1 MTDTIPAPFTAE
13 QKADLRTRYLK
24 VDTANVAD
32 VLDEMGHPDHGL
44 ASSFWPIR
52 ESQNKLAG
60 WAYTIRGQM
69 TPYAG
74 TGDPAKMKAVAGL
87 EAGQI
92 SVWSGGGA
100 SGVCFFGELIAR
112 GMQHRGCVGALID
125 GGIRDIEWIAQMNFP
140 VFTQYRSPV
149 QSIGRWGV
157 NAWQVPVYLPGAT
170 AERVQV
176 RPDDFILADF
186 DGAIVIPLELV
197 ETVLERSEALTRKEV
212 AIREDLDAGMGLPEV
227 LEKYGHV

>member
-1 MTDTIPAPFTAE
+1 MTTAPATFTAE
-13 QKADLRTRYLK
+13 HKAALRERYLK

-32 VLDEMGHPDHGL
+32 VLDELGYPDYGL

-60 WAYTIRGQM
+60 WAYTVRGQM
-69 TPYAG
+69 TPYPG
-74 TGDPAKMKAVAGL
+74 TGDPAKMEAVSGL
-87 EAGQI
+87 QAGQI

-112 GMQHRGCVGALID
+112 GMQHRGCVGSLID

-140 VFTQYRSPV
+140 VFTRYRSPV
-149 QSIGRWGV
+149 QSIGRWQV
-157 NAWQVPVYLPGAT
+157 NAAQVPVYLPGAT
-170 AERVQV
+170 AERVTV

-186 DGAIVIPLELV
+186 DGVIVIPNELV
-197 ETVLERSEALTRKEV
+197 ETVLEKAEALTRKEV
-212 AIREDLDAGMGLPEV
+212 AIREDLDKGLSLPEV
-227 LEKYGHV
+227 LAKYGHV

>member
-1 MTDTIPAPFTAE
+1 MTATHESLSKERKAE
-13 QKADLRTRYLK
+13 LRERYLK

-32 VLDEMGHPDHGL
+32 VMDELGHFDYGL

-52 ESQNKLAG
+52 ESQNKMAG

-69 TPYAG
+69 TPYPG
-74 TGDPAKMKAVAGL
+74 TGDPEKMKAVAGL
-87 EAGQI
+87 QDGQI

-112 GMQHRGCVGALID
+112 GMQHRGCVGSLID
-125 GGIRDIEWIAQMNFP
+125 GGIRDIEWIAGMNFP

-149 QSIGRWGV
+149 QSIGRWQV

-170 AERVQV
+170 AERVTV

-186 DGAIVIPLELV
+186 DGAIVIPQELA
-197 ETVLERSEALTRKEV
+197 ETVLERAEELTRKEV
-212 AIREDLDAGMGLPEV
+212 AIREDLDRGLSLPEV

>member
-1 MTDTIPAPFTAE
+1 MTAIHEHLSKERRAE
-13 QKADLRTRYLK
+13 LRERYLK

-32 VLDEMGHPDHGL
+32 VLDELGHPDYGL
-44 ASSFWPIR
+44 ASSFWPIH
-52 ESQNKLAG
+52 ESQNKMAG

-69 TPYAG
+69 TPYSG
-74 TGDPAKMKAVAGL
+74 TGDPEKMKAVSGL
-87 EAGQI
+87 QDGEI

-100 SGVCFFGELIAR
+100 SGVCFFGELIAL
-112 GMQHRGCVGALID
+112 GMQHRGCVGSLID
-125 GGIRDIEWIAQMNFP
+125 GGIRDIEWIGKMKFP

-170 AERVQV
+170 AERVRV
-176 RPDDFILADF
+176 RPGDLILADV
-186 DGAIVIPLELV
+186 DGVILVPQELA
-197 ETVLERSEALTRKEV
+197 EPVLERAEELTRKEV
-212 AIREDLDAGMGLPEV
+212 AIREDLNRGLSLPEV

>member
-1 MTDTIPAPFTAE
+1 MTLTPARKAE
-13 QKADLRTRYLK
+13 LRERYLK

-32 VLDEMGHPDHGL
+32 ILDEMGHPDHGL

-52 ESQNKLAG
+52 ESQNKMAG
-60 WAYTIRGQM
+60 WAYTVRGQM
-69 TPYAG
+69 TPYPG
-74 TGDPAKMKAVAGL
+74 TGDPAKMEAVSGL
-87 EAGQI
+87 QPGSI

-100 SGVCFFGELIAR
+100 QGVCFFGELIAR
-112 GMQHRGCVGALID
+112 GMQHRGCAGSLID

-149 QSIGRWGV
+149 QSIGRWQV

-170 AERVQV
+170 VDRVTV

-186 DGAIVIPLELV
+186 DGVMLIPQELV
-197 ETVLERSEALTRKEV
+197 ETVLEKAEALTRKEA
-212 AIREDLDAGMGLPEV
+212 AIREDLDRGMTLPDV
-227 LEKYGHV
+227 LAKYGHV

>member
-1 MTDTIPAPFTAE
+1 MTAKPEPLSKERKAE
-13 QKADLRTRYLK
+13 LRKRYLK

-32 VLDEMGHPDHGL
+32 VLDELGQPDHGL
-44 ASSFWPIR
+44 ASSFWPIQT
-52 ESQNKLAG
+52 SQNKMAG

-69 TPYAG
+69 TPYSG
-74 TGDPAKMKAVAGL
+74 TGDAEKMKAVSGL
-87 EAGQI
+87 QDGEI

-100 SGVCFFGELIAR
+100 SGVCFFGELIAL
-112 GMQHRGCVGALID
+112 GMQHRGSVGSLID
-125 GGIRDIEWIAQMNFP
+125 GGIRDIEWIGKMKFP

-170 AERVQV
+170 TERVMV
-176 RPDDFILADF
+176 RPGDFILADV
-186 DGAIVIPLELV
+186 DGVILVPQELA
-197 ETVLERSEALTRKEV
+197 ETVLERAEELTRKEV
-212 AIREDLDAGMGLPEV
+212 AIREDLNRGLGLPEV

>member
-1 MTDTIPAPFTAE
+1 MTSTLTSTFTAE
-13 QKADLRTRYLK
+13 QKADLRARFLK

-32 VLDEMGHPDHGL
+32 VLDELGHLDFGL

-74 TGDPAKMKAVAGL
+74 TGDPEKMKAVAGL
-87 EAGQI
+87 SEGEI

-112 GMQHRGCVGALID
+112 GMQHRGCAGALID

-170 AERVQV
+170 AERVRV
-176 RPDDFILADF
+176 RPGDFILADF
-186 DGAIVIPLELV
+186 DGAIVIPIELV

-212 AIREDLDAGMGLPEV
+212 AIREDLDKGMGLPEV